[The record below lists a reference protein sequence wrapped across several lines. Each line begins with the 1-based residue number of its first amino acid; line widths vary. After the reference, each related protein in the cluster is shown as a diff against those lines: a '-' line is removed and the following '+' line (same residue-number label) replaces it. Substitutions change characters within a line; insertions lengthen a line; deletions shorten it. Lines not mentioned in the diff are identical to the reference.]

1 MGVVINTNISS
12 ITASRILSNNRSDLE
27 TAMER
32 LASGKRINSA
42 NDDAA
47 GMAVAAKMRA
57 DIRSLNQA
65 VRNTND
71 AISLVN
77 TYDGGAAEIES
88 ILIRMRELAV
98 QAKTGSYTSSD
109 LANADFEY
117 EALKAEISR
126 IAKVTAFN
134 RQILGQGNVNANG
147 VMVSSDGDTAFSF
160 YVGADVARTG
170 NTVTFSAKSLDLNWY
185 DNLQSDVSA
194 AGASNVA
201 QGTLT
206 VPVHNENAS
215 AYIKSQSFST
225 TAGISTA
232 TLSITT
238 PGVSAGL
245 RSIANTTYAGSAII
259 QLDAALSS
267 LAVNRALA
275 GSFVNRLEHTVSNLM
290 NVSQRLQEA
299 VSGIED
305 ADYAAESAALARG
318 MVLAQAG
325 TAMLAQANQAPQF
338 VLTLLRG

>member
-71 AISLVN
+71 AISMVN
-77 TYDGGAAEIES
+77 TYDGGAAEIEQ

-98 QAKTGSYTSSD
+98 QARTGTYTAAD
-109 LANADFEY
+109 LTNANYEY
-117 EALKAEISR
+117 SALKSEIER
-126 IAKVTAFN
+126 IAGVTSFN
-134 RQILGQGNVNANG
+134 RIALGQGENG
-147 VMVSSDGDTAFSF
+147 TGASALAGNTSTSAAVFSF
-160 YVGADVARTG
+160 YVGSDVARTG
-170 NTVTFSAKSLDLNWY
+170 NSISFTGQALDLNKAT
-185 DNLQSDVSA
+185 SA
-194 AGASNVA
+194 TS
-201 QGTLT
+201 L
-206 VPVHNENAS
+206 
-215 AYIKSQSFST
+215 K
-225 TAGISTA
+225 GISTA
-232 TLSITT
+232 
-238 PGVSAGL
+238 
-245 RSIANTTYAGSAII
+245 TYAGSAIET
-259 QLDAALSS
+259 LDDALQKLSS
-267 LAVNRALA
+267 RRAEA
-275 GSFVNRLEHTVSNLM
+275 GALVNRLEHTVSNLM

>member
-57 DIRSLNQA
+57 DIRSLNQS

-77 TYDGGAAEIES
+77 TYDGAAAEIES

-98 QAKTGSYTSSD
+98 QAKTGTYTGED
-109 LANADFEY
+109 LTNANYEY
-117 EALKAEISR
+117 SALKSEIER
-126 IAKVTAFN
+126 IAGVSSFN
-134 RQILGQGNVNANG
+134 RLALAQGSTSADG
-147 VMVSSDGDTAFSF
+147 GTGSSDGSFSF

-170 NTVTFSAKSLDLNWY
+170 NAITFSSKALDLNKA
-185 DNLQSDVSA
+185 VSSGTLNSLTNA
-194 AGASNVA
+194 TSAGQAISSLDDAISELAANRAQAGA
-201 QGTLT
+201 L
-206 VPVHNENAS
+206 
-215 AYIKSQSFST
+215 
-225 TAGISTA
+225 
-232 TLSITT
+232 
-238 PGVSAGL
+238 
-245 RSIANTTYAGSAII
+245 
-259 QLDAALSS
+259 
-267 LAVNRALA
+267 
-275 GSFVNRLEHTVSNLM
+275 VNRLEHTASNLM

>member
-12 ITASRILSNNRSDLE
+12 ITASRILSENRADLE
-27 TAMER
+27 KAMER

-98 QAKTGSYTSSD
+98 QAKTGTYQTAD

-117 EALKAEISR
+117 AALKSEIER
-126 IAKVTAFN
+126 IAGVTSFN
-134 RQILGQGNVNANG
+134 RLALGQGGTGA
-147 VMVSSDGDTAFSF
+147 DGTTGSTATNFTF
-160 YVGADVARTG
+160 YVGSDVARTG
-170 NTVTFSAKSLDLNWY
+170 NSISFSGNPLDMNKVVASGLMSISTVALATSAIAHLDNAVNDLAARRA
-185 DNLQSDVSA
+185 V
-194 AGASNVA
+194 AGA
-201 QGTLT
+201 L
-206 VPVHNENAS
+206 
-215 AYIKSQSFST
+215 
-225 TAGISTA
+225 
-232 TLSITT
+232 
-238 PGVSAGL
+238 
-245 RSIANTTYAGSAII
+245 
-259 QLDAALSS
+259 
-267 LAVNRALA
+267 
-275 GSFVNRLEHTVSNLM
+275 VNRLEHTVSNLM

-338 VLTLLRG
+338 VLTLLRS